1 MNSIELKENH
11 TVAVLKDIPSS
22 NIKKGDVGTVVS
34 ILSDDVVEVE
44 FIDKKGVPISIAPII
59 KSDLIRLRLNPI
71 IV

>member
-11 TVAVLKDIPSS
+11 TVAVLKDISS
-22 NIKKGDVGTVVS
+22 FNIKKGDVGTVVS

-44 FIDKKGVPISIAPII
+44 FIDKKGVPISISPIK

-71 IV
+71 II